1 MDQNAFMQSLL
12 RNNIALAL
20 GCTEPVAV
28 ALAAA
33 KAKEI
38 LGTIPTAVTFRLSKN
53 IIKNAMGVGI
63 PGTNMLGLP
72 IAIALGTVAGKSS
85 DALSVLTRCLSSLDD
100 AKHWLSEAALNIEC
114 KETPEKLYIEC
125 IAENGENHSKVVILH
140 THTHFS
146 QLEYNGKSLPVCKEE
161 KTNESCDNNV
171 VDDCNLS
178 FRAIYDYACHVPFNE
193 IAWLLTMAQTN
204 LKASKEGLDKDYGL
218 RLGKTFIQNSDNNI
232 QRRVIAR
239 TCAAVDARM
248 DGATTPVYSNSGSG
262 NQGLTCSLPIY
273 TFAEESGIKDEEHI
287 ARALALCNLV
297 SIYIKKHIGRLSALC
312 GVVNASV
319 GIACGMVCLQNGSF
333 KQMVFAVKNLVNSI
347 TGMLCDGA
355 KPSCSLKVAMGIHAA
370 FDAVELALN
379 NIVVDETDGLAE
391 QDIDRTILNL
401 AKIGSLG
408 MNETDDVILDIMTH
422 KKNVPCK

>member
-1 MDQNAFMQSLL
+1 MNQNTYMQYLL
-12 RNNIALAL
+12 RSNITIAL

-33 KAKEI
+33 KAKEV
-38 LGTIPTAVTFRLSKN
+38 LGAIPSTVTFKLSKN

-63 PGTNMLGLP
+63 PGTDMLGLP

-85 DALSVLTRCLSSLDD
+85 DELSVLSHGLHAIKE
-100 AKHWLSEAALNIEC
+100 AKEWLKKAALNIEC
-114 KETPEKLYIEC
+114 KNTPEKLYIEC
-125 IAENGENHSKVVILH
+125 IAEEGENHSRVIISH

-146 QLEYNGKSLPVCKEE
+146 LIEYNGKLITSCREENENEKHCEACQEEGQLSLQAIHDYI
-161 KTNESCDNNV
+161 SNV
-171 VDDCNLS
+171 SVED
-178 FRAIYDYACHVPFNE
+178 IT
-193 IAWLLTMAQTN
+193 WLLDAAQTN
-204 LKASKEGLDKDYGL
+204 LKASEEGLCKDYGL
-218 RLGKTFIQNSDNNI
+218 RIGKMFLKNSEHDI

-262 NQGLTCSLPIY
+262 NQGLMCSLPVY
-273 TFAEESGIKDEEHI
+273 TFAEESGITDEETI

-312 GVVNASV
+312 GVVNASI
-319 GIACGMVCLQNGSF
+319 GIACGMLYLQKGSF
-333 KQMVFAVKNLVNSI
+333 QQMEFAVKNLVNSI

-355 KPSCSLKVAMGIHAA
+355 KPSCSLKVASGIHAA
-370 FDAVELALN
+370 FDSVELALN

-391 QDIDRTILNL
+391 QDVDRTILNL
-401 AKIGSLG
+401 AKIGAKG

-422 KKNVPCK
+422 KQHTPCQ

>member
-12 RNNIALAL
+12 RSNIALAV

-38 LGTIPTAVTFRLSKN
+38 LGTIPTTVTFKLSKN

-63 PGTNMLGLP
+63 PGTHMLGLP

-85 DALSVLTRCLSSLDD
+85 DALSVLSRCLSSLDEAKQWLAD
-100 AKHWLSEAALNIEC
+100 ATLNIEC
-114 KETPEKLYIEC
+114 RETPEKLYIEC
-125 IAENGENHSKVVILH
+125 IAENGENHSKVVIRH

-146 QLEYNGKSLPVCKEE
+146 EIEYNGQSLTTCQENITDEPSVH
-161 KTNESCDNNV
+161 DNP
-171 VDDCNLS
+171 DDYILS
-178 FRAIYDYACHVPFNE
+178 FRSIYDYACNVPLNE

-204 LKASKEGLDKDYGL
+204 LKASNEGLSRDYGL
-218 RLGKTFIQNSDNNI
+218 RLGKTFIQNSEHNI

-273 TFAEESGIKDEEHI
+273 TFAEEYGITDEERI
-287 ARALALCNLV
+287 AKALALCNLV

-319 GIACGMVCLQNGSF
+319 GIACGMVYLQNGSF
-333 KQMVFAVKNLVNSI
+333 EQMVFAVKNLVNSI

-370 FDAVELALN
+370 FDAVELALH

-391 QDIDRTILNL
+391 QDVDRTILNL
-401 AKIGSLG
+401 AKIGSHG

-422 KKNVPCK
+422 KQTIPCK